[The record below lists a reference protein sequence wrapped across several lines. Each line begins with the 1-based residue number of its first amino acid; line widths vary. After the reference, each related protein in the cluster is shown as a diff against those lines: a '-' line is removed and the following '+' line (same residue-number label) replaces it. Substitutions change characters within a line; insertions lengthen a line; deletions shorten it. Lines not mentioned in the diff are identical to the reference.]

1 MENIM
6 WLGYDKPLPERPPIA
21 PKKKKKHIKKV
32 TGLTL
37 FVVFLFLV
45 FGLPTLT
52 HWYPSFLWGGAKII
66 LQDYLGFYSI
76 FIMVCFFCGVNS
88 LGFSL
93 VFKFVL
99 SHDPSSV
106 KRFQELDQNFI
117 RIIPF
122 LIWQEYWDEV
132 YAEGDQG

>member
-1 MENIM
+1 M
-6 WLGYDKPLPERPPIA
+6 WLGYDKPLPERPPIT
-21 PKKKKKHIKKV
+21 PQKKKKHIKRR
-32 TGLTL
+32 TSLILLGLFFSL
-37 FVVFLFLV
+37 IVGV
-45 FGLPTLT
+45 PMLT
-52 HWYPSFLWGGAKII
+52 HWYPSFLWGAKII

-106 KRFQELDQNFI
+106 KRFQELDQNLI

-132 YAEGDQG
+132 YGDLE